1 MLCYCLQREI
11 GDWIAPQGYDHADAE
26 ANHLIYN
33 ADKNKVGISK
43 VPYKYSKPMNT
54 KTRCTLCSVLY
65 NAYATSMKGSVLR
78 QEHIMRVM
86 VRKV

>member
-43 VPYKYSKPMNT
+43 VPYKYNKPMNT
-54 KTRCTLCSVLY
+54 KTHPNNVPY
-65 NAYATSMKGSVLR
+65 VVYY
-78 QEHIMRVM
+78 IMLM
-86 VRKV
+86 QHQ